1 MPPSSPAWS
10 GEGSASVYTFCPITF
25 SSPASIRRIRSR
37 CDSTSCVFMY
47 GTAATAP
54 PCSATTCISS
64 RAPATSSSTSPSI
77 TFEPS
82 KMSGY
87 SSRSVS

>member
-1 MPPSSPAWS
+1 MRCTRA
-10 GEGSASVYTFCPITF
+10 
-25 SSPASIRRIRSR
+25 R
-37 CDSTSCVFMY
+37 CDSTICVFMY

-54 PCSATTCISS
+54 PCSATTAISL

-82 KMSGY
+82 KMSG
-87 SSRSVS
+87 